1 MVLEISMY
9 FEKTPIGILV
19 PDLIFFYHTL
29 ALYFGYALGLRMSTP
44 ISFSFHITLCYF
56 LHSIYR
62 GECAE
67 QNALGLRR
75 RSLMVLEIS
84 MYFEGTPIGI
94 LVPFPYLIF
103 FSHHTL
109 LFFALYL

>member
-9 FEKTPIGILV
+9 FEEIPIGILV
-19 PDLIFFYHTL
+19 PFPYLIF
-29 ALYFGYALGLRMSTP
+29 
-44 ISFSFHITLCYF
+44 FHITLCYF
-56 LHSIYR
+56 LPSIYR

-84 MYFEGTPIGI
+84 MYFEKTPTGI
-94 LVPFPYLIF
+94 LVPFPVLIL

>member
-9 FEKTPIGILV
+9 FEGTPIGILV
-19 PDLIFFYHTL
+19 PFPYLI
-29 ALYFGYALGLRMSTP
+29 
-44 ISFSFHITLCYF
+44 SFHITLCYF
-56 LHSIYR
+56 SPSIYR
-62 GECAE
+62 GECGE

-109 LFFALYL
+109 LFFAIYL

>member
-1 MVLEISMY
+1 MVLEIS
-9 FEKTPIGILV
+9 
-19 PDLIFFYHTL
+19 IFFKRPLPEFWYH
-29 ALYFGYALGLRMSTP
+29 FP

-84 MYFEGTPIGI
+84 MYFEKTPIGI

>member
-9 FEKTPIGILV
+9 FEEIPIGILV
-19 PDLIFFYHTL
+19 PFPHLIFFSHHTL
-29 ALYFGYALGLRMSTP
+29 L
-44 ISFSFHITLCYF
+44 F

-67 QNALGLRR
+67 ENALGLRR

-84 MYFEGTPIGI
+84 MYFEKTTIGI
-94 LVPFPYLIF
+94 LVPFSYLIF

-109 LFFALYL
+109 LFFAIYL

>member
-9 FEKTPIGILV
+9 FEGTPIGILV
-19 PDLIFFYHTL
+19 PF
-29 ALYFGYALGLRMSTP
+29 P
-44 ISFSFHITLCYF
+44 YF
-56 LHSIYR
+56 LFTSHFAIFRHFYR

-84 MYFEGTPIGI
+84 MYFEKTPIGI

>member
-9 FEKTPIGILV
+9 FEETPIGILV
-19 PDLIFFYHTL
+19 PFPYLIFFSHHTL
-29 ALYFGYALGLRMSTP
+29 LFIEEVL
-44 ISFSFHITLCYF
+44 
-56 LHSIYR
+56 
-62 GECAE
+62 ECAE
-67 QNALGLRR
+67 FSFQNALSLRR

>member
-9 FEKTPIGILV
+9 FEK
-19 PDLIFFYHTL
+19 
-29 ALYFGYALGLRMSTP
+29 
-44 ISFSFHITLCYF
+44 
-56 LHSIYR
+56 
-62 GECAE
+62 
-67 QNALGLRR
+67 N
-75 RSLMVLEIS
+75 
-84 MYFEGTPIGI
+84 TPIGI